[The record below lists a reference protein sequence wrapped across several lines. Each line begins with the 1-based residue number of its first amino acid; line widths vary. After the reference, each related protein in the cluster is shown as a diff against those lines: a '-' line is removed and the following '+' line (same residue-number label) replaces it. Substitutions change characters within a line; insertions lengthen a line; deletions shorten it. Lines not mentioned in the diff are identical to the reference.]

1 MQDVLQTATPLYIQ
15 ITQLLQARIDSG
27 ELAAGSKLPSE
38 NQLVESL
45 GVSRVTVRKALAQLA
60 EMGYTV
66 SEKGRGTFVA
76 YRKLKHNFAQ
86 LSGLTETAQGSGTK
100 ASSRLLEFVIKPA
113 SVEIADKLAIAQ
125 GEPVIFCARCR
136 LLDAQVVSYEEFY
149 IAQRSL
155 PNLTEQDMLGSKF
168 EYFRNHQVELTR
180 TKQKLKPIL
189 PNMKIGEILGVNAQQ
204 PILVNHSLNYVN
216 DNQVFEYSTVYYNPD
231 LYEFEIDAQSD

>member
-15 ITQLLQARIDSG
+15 ITQLLQARIDKG

-86 LSGLTETAQGSGTK
+86 LSGLTEATQA
-100 ASSRLLEFVIKPA
+100 
-113 SVEIADKLAIAQ
+113 LA
-125 GEPVIFCARCR
+125 
-136 LLDAQVVSYEEFY
+136 
-149 IAQRSL
+149 
-155 PNLTEQDMLGSKF
+155 
-168 EYFRNHQVELTR
+168 
-180 TKQKLKPIL
+180 LKR
-189 PNMKIGEILGVNAQQ
+189 A
-204 PILVNHSLNYVN
+204 LN
-216 DNQVFEYSTVYYNPD
+216 F
-231 LYEFEIDAQSD
+231 

>member
-15 ITQLLQARIDSG
+15 ITQLLQARIDKG
-27 ELAAGSKLPSE
+27 DLAAGSKLPSE
-38 NQLVESL
+38 SQLVESL

-86 LSGLTETAQGSGTK
+86 LSGLTEATQGSGAK
-100 ASSRLLEFVIKPA
+100 ASSQLLEFDVQPA
-113 SVEIADKLAIAQ
+113 NPEIADKLSIAE
-125 GEPVIFCARCR
+125 GDAVIYCARCR
-136 LLDAQVVSYEEFY
+136 LLDEQVVSYEEFY
-149 IAQRSL
+149 IAQHSL
-155 PNLTEQDMLGSKF
+155 PHMTEKDMLGSKF

-180 TKQKLKPIL
+180 TKQNLKPIL
-189 PNMKIGEILGVNAQQ
+189 PNRKISQILGVNEQQ

-216 DNQVFEYSTVYYNPD
+216 DNQVFEFSTVYYNPD